1 MRRTS
6 SDAEYLED
14 GTVTVDADGI
24 PVTLSGKA
32 DKTYVDQVVPIR
44 ILTGQGTP
52 EGRVTAP
59 VGSSYTDSAGTN
71 GAVRWVKTSG
81 TGNIG
86 WRVEYG
92 DTGWRDITSL
102 ITSSPALI
110 MGTGA
115 KIAIRRAGGSVFFR
129 VIGPATMGGTFG
141 NIVAAQTGLRP
152 DLDTNS
158 PAAKGASFRN
168 TRSWIR
174 LEDGTRD
181 VVLVESGRAVETMW
195 STTEAWPATLPGT
208 PL

>member
-1 MRRTS
+1 MKRIST
-6 SDAEYLED
+6 DAEYLND
-14 GTVTVDADGI
+14 GKIVLDADGI
-24 PVTLSGKA
+24 PFEPASKE
-32 DKTYVDQVVPIR
+32 YVAQQVPVVS
-44 ILTGQGTP
+44 LAGTGTP
-52 EGRVTAP
+52 EGKITAP
-59 VGSSYTDSAGTN
+59 VGSVYTDSVATN
-71 GAVRWVKTSG
+71 GAIRWIKSSG
-81 TGNIG
+81 TGNTG

-102 ITSSPALI
+102 IVSSPAII

-115 KIAIRRAGGSVFFR
+115 KIAIRRTGGSVFFR
-129 VIGPATMGGTFG
+129 VIGTATMGGTFG
-141 NIVAAQTGLRP
+141 NIVAAQPGLRP

-208 PL
+208 PF

>member
-1 MRRTS
+1 MSIIESFSPITR
-6 SDAEYLED
+6 
-14 GTVTVDADGI
+14 GTG
-24 PVTLSGKA
+24 S
-32 DKTYVDQVVPIR
+32 
-44 ILTGQGTP
+44 P
-52 EGRVTAP
+52 EGKVAAP
-59 VGSSYTDSAGTN
+59 VGSVYTDTAATN
-71 GAVRWVKTSG
+71 GAIRWIKSSG
-81 TGNIG
+81 AGATG

-102 ITSSPALI
+102 ITSSPAI
-110 MGTGA
+110 VMGTGA
-115 KIAIRRAGGSVFFR
+115 KIAIRRTGGSVFFR

-195 STTEAWPATLPGT
+195 STTEAWPTTLPGT
-208 PL
+208 PA

>member
-71 GAVRWVKTSG
+71 GAIRWIKASG
-81 TGNIG
+81 TGNTG

-92 DTGWRDITSL
+92 DTGWRNISDGLLSTWSGTVTISRTQNTVTVLGTNIRPQSTGTTGILDLPAGFRPSRTTAGAGDETESYLSVFALGYSPFKIEVRKVKNVNSWVSFSITYVTRDDWPTSL
-102 ITSSPALI
+102 P
-110 MGTGA
+110 
-115 KIAIRRAGGSVFFR
+115 
-129 VIGPATMGGTFG
+129 
-141 NIVAAQTGLRP
+141 VA
-152 DLDTNS
+152 
-158 PAAKGASFRN
+158 
-168 TRSWIR
+168 
-174 LEDGTRD
+174 
-181 VVLVESGRAVETMW
+181 
-195 STTEAWPATLPGT
+195 